1 MKAVTVYEIG
11 QTQRVLE
18 VDSINKIPAQEWV
31 RDGGRSWGNP
41 GGGDRFIRYDL
52 PVVEVVTRE
61 DRDGFVHEERAY
73 VAIAPSLL
81 RKLGPA
87 VNKGLSDLVH
97 ERTREVEDLLRGQR
111 ANLAA
116 LQRARDEAATY
127 KDAMSRHLKGLE
139 AAEERL
145 RNFEQAHVLQRIWRA
160 ITRAI

>member
-1 MKAVTVYEIG
+1 MRTVTVYEIG

-18 VDSINKIPAQEWV
+18 AENINEILMHEWQS
-31 RDGGRSWGNP
+31 DGGRAWGNP
-41 GGGDRFIRYDL
+41 EGQSKFIRYSL
-52 PVVEVVTRE
+52 PVVRIVDVE
-61 DRDGFVHEERAY
+61 DRDGFLHKTEAY

-87 VNKGLSDLVH
+87 VNKGLMDLVH
-97 ERTREVEDLLRGQR
+97 ERTLEVEKLLVGQR
-111 ANLAA
+111 INLQAI
-116 LQRARDEAATY
+116 QRASNEAATY

-145 RNFEQAHVLQRIWRA
+145 RNFEQAHLLQRIWRA